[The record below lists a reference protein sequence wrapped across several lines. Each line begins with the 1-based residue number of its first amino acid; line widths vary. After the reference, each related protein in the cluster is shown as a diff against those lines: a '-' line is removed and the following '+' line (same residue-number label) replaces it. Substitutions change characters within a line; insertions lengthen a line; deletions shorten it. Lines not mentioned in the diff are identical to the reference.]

1 MLRDKVGYRNL
12 SAVSTELSQLLRLGL
27 PLIGAQLAQI
37 SVNTMD
43 VLMIGWLGAEDL
55 AASVLVFNYYIVL
68 WLTGLGIILA
78 AAPLSAQAYGAHD
91 LRTLRRV
98 IRQGFWLA
106 VIFSIVS
113 MYLLSFTVPV
123 LRFLGQ
129 DEHIFLRADEYMN
142 TLKWAFLPGL
152 GFICLRVFLSTTGH
166 THAIL
171 WATVLMAIMNG
182 VLNYGLIFG
191 NLGMP
196 RLEIAGAGLAS
207 AISSIFSL
215 LLLILYISLHRKL
228 RRFALFGRIWRA
240 DFQILKKIVLIGL
253 PIGMTLLSEVGMF
266 SIAAIMIGWIGVN
279 ELAAHT
285 IVAQC
290 AAVTFMVPLGI
301 GQAAVVRVGIAAG
314 RGDINGIGLAGWTAI
329 TVAILFMSVS
339 ATVFWLMPDFL
350 ISLYQDEAN
359 PASEQVKAFGVSLMI
374 IAAIFQFFDGAQVV
388 GGCALR
394 GLNDTKI
401 PMVYSV
407 VGYWVIGLGTGY
419 ILAFPLNF
427 AANGVWWGLALGLI
441 SVAIALSWRFS
452 KRESLGLVSQFR
464 K

>member
-1 MLRDKVGYRNL
+1 MQSNSL
-12 SAVSTELSQLLRLGL
+12 SKYFPTISNELSQLVRLGI

-43 VLMIGWLGAEDL
+43 VLMIGWLGAEEL

-68 WLTGLGIILA
+68 WLAGLGIILA

-91 LRTLRRV
+91 LRTMRRV
-98 IRQGFWLA
+98 IRQAIWIA

-129 DEHIFLRADEYMN
+129 DERILLRAGEYMDA
-142 TLKWAFLPGL
+142 LKWAFLPGL
-152 GFICLRVFLSTTGH
+152 GFICLRVFLSTIGH
-166 THAIL
+166 TQAVL
-171 WATVLMAIMNG
+171 WATVLMAILNG

-191 NLGMP
+191 NWGMP
-196 RLEIAGAGLAS
+196 RLELQGAGIAS
-207 AISSIFSL
+207 AISATFSL
-215 LLLILYISLHRKL
+215 VIIVLYIFWHRKL
-228 RRFALFGRIWRA
+228 RRFSLFGRIWRA
-240 DFQILKKIVLIGL
+240 DFQILKRIVLIGF

-266 SIAAIMIGWIGVN
+266 SIAAVMIGWIGVN

-329 TVAILFMSVS
+329 VVAVLFMCVS
-339 ATVFWLMPDFL
+339 AAVFWLMPDFL
-350 ISLYQDEAN
+350 ISLYQDESN
-359 PASEQVKAFGVSLMI
+359 PASEQVKAFGISLMA

-394 GLNDTKI
+394 GINDTKI
-401 PMVYSV
+401 PMVYAIIC
-407 VGYWVIGLGTGY
+407 YWIIGLGGGY

-427 AANGVWWGLALGLI
+427 ATEGVWWGLATGLI
-441 SVAIALSWRFS
+441 AVAIALSWRFH
-452 KRESLGLVSQFR
+452 RRGALGLVSQFQ